1 MKKHLLF
8 ALAFAPVASLA
19 AVSADI
25 EVVSDYRFNGVS
37 QTDKGPALQG
47 ALNYSHTSGLYSGT
61 WASNV
66 DFGGNDDTN
75 LEWDYYLG
83 YYRDINPAFGFDVGY
98 AQYTYHGAS
107 YSDDYNYGEYY
118 VGLYFNAN
126 TTLYWYHAP
135 EYFGLDT
142 DHNIFKLTHSMPLGD
157 YTLAFA
163 AAHSV
168 SGDKDVW
175 AWDENEAAYQ
185 YVEAAVSR
193 MFHGFEIKGTVMTTT
208 IDDDFND
215 NGDST
220 IVLSVKRS
228 FELMK

>member
-1 MKKHLLF
+1 
-8 ALAFAPVASLA
+8 
-19 AVSADI
+19 
-25 EVVSDYRFNGVS
+25 
-37 QTDKGPALQG
+37 
-47 ALNYSHTSGLYSGT
+47 
-61 WASNV
+61 
-66 DFGGNDDTN
+66 
-75 LEWDYYLG
+75 
-83 YYRDINPAFGFDVGY
+83 
-98 AQYTYHGAS
+98 
-107 YSDDYNYGEYY
+107 
-118 VGLYFNAN
+118 
-126 TTLYWYHAP
+126 
-135 EYFGLDT
+135 
-142 DHNIFKLTHSMPLGD
+142 MPLGD